1 MGRHSKKATVRSYT
15 KRNGTKVGAH
25 KRQTTWS
32 DSRKAAVGVGLA
44 GLTFIGTAIEVG
56 FEVAT
61 ILLLIVAAVVGII
74 FTVANGGQRGT
85 KRGKSVTRQLLAP
98 QNKKARAKN
107 RGAFTCRRCQGKFTN
122 PLIHVCQIKWS
133 KTKWGGSKQ
142 GSQTRQGDKK
152 AA

>member
-1 MGRHSKKATVRSYT
+1 MGRHSKKATVHSYT

-32 DSRKAAVGVGLA
+32 DSRKAAVGTGLA
-44 GLTFIGTAIEVG
+44 GLAFIGTAIEVG

-74 FTVANGGQRGT
+74 FTVANGGQRGS
-85 KRGKSVTRQLLAP
+85 KRGKAVTRRLLAP

-107 RGAFTCRRCQGKFTN
+107 KGAFTCRRCKAGFNN
-122 PLIHVCQIKWS
+122 PLVHVCRIKWS
-133 KTKWGGSKQ
+133 KTGGGGSAAKR
-142 GSQTRQGDKK
+142 GSQRK